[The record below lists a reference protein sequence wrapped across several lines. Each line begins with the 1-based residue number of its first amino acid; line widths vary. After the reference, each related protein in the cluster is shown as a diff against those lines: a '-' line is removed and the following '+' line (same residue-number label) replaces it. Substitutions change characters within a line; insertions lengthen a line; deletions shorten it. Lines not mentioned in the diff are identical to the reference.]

1 MAVVGPSREAA
12 ARRRR
17 GAIARAAFAARLER
31 RRRAPRR
38 PGIACGQAVPGV
50 GVVARAAPPSPPSSP
65 MAAYRRCP
73 GPPRDTA
80 CFLGRLDLAAAES
93 RAAPEFYQDLVEA
106 GSALLTVRSRGWR
119 SARLWHAAEVFAR
132 SLDLLVPAH
141 APAVWATVVCSL
153 ASSIFADI
161 CPAFDRVCSRA
172 AGAGVFFPLVPL
184 RGRSGWRRR
193 ARLAGFL

>member
-17 GAIARAAFAARLER
+17 CAIARAAFAARLER

-38 PGIACGQAVPGV
+38 PELASGQAVPGV
-50 GVVARAAPPSPPSSP
+50 GVVARAAPPGPPSSP
-65 MAAYRRCP
+65 KAAYRRCP

-80 CFLGRLDLAAAES
+80 CLLGQRELEAAER
-93 RAAPEFYQDLVEA
+93 RAAPEFYQGLVEA

-119 SARLWHAAEVFAR
+119 SVRQRRLAEVFAR
-132 SLDLLVPAH
+132 SLDLMDPAH

-153 ASSIFADI
+153 ASCLFADI
-161 CPAFDRVCSRA
+161 CPAFDRVCVCAAA
-172 AGAGVFFPLVPL
+172 AGVYFPLVPL